1 MEELDY
7 YPQKPELVEKKS
19 TKGAGKTIFSI
30 LLFVLAFTLVGSNDF
45 MFIFFLVLVLF
56 IHEMGH
62 FSLMKLFKYS
72 NVKML
77 FVPLMGA
84 FVQGKKEEYKQKQS
98 LLVVIAGP
106 VPGVIIGMILLY
118 FGVKLKIEWMS
129 DLSFLFLFLNML
141 NLLPL
146 DPLDGGQILKL
157 LITKNQELFQLVFSF
172 VSSLILI
179 GFGWY
184 FELWIIVVFGFLMG
198 LRVRSIQKNYQI
210 HKELDEDKTN
220 YKTSYSNLSNKD
232 FSRIKEAVINHTP
245 ALRTYITQV
254 SDDSVDQIVA
264 DQVNN
269 VLVSPLT
276 RNASFIFKL
285 SVVFIWFG
293 SFICPFLL
301 AYYLHLL
308 G

>member
-1 MEELDY
+1 
-7 YPQKPELVEKKS
+7 
-19 TKGAGKTIFSI
+19 
-30 LLFVLAFTLVGSNDF
+30 

-84 FVQGKKEEYKQKQS
+84 FVQGEKEEYKQKQS